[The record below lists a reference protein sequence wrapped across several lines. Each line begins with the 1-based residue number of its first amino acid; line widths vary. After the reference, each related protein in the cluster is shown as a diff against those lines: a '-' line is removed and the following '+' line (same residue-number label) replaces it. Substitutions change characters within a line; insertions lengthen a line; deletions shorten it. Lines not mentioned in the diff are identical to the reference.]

1 MPNPIS
7 KRGDSERIVVAGAGL
22 VGALAA
28 LLLAQRGKRVVV
40 VERRS
45 DPLKHGW
52 AGGRSINLAIS
63 TRGLTALSRV
73 GLREKALAEAVRM
86 PGRQIHP
93 VGGGEV
99 FQAYGTQA
107 HHCIHSISRG
117 RLNEIILQR
126 LSTFSTVEIFYDTAV
141 ENLDVEGDFLL
152 GCDGGGSAVRRR
164 LVEKGEITST
174 EEILDYGYK
183 ELSIPAAPGGKWQM
197 TKEALHIWPRGKF
210 MLIAL
215 PNLDGSY
222 TLTLF
227 LPYEGAE
234 SFATLKSD
242 EQISS
247 FFKRHFPD
255 VAALIPDPVAEFK
268 GNPTG
273 QMGTVRCNQWDS
285 PGLRT
290 LLLGDAAH
298 AIVPF
303 FGQGMNCGFE
313 DCAFLDELLEK
324 GGDWTA
330 IAHEVSKVRKP
341 NSDAIATMALENFV
355 EMRDFVGDPKFL
367 LQKEVE
373 KKLEKTFPGR
383 YRSRYEMVSFSRIP
397 YRVAYEAGEKQK
409 QLLAKLCESIKS
421 VDDVDKNT
429 AKSLI
434 ETNLKDY
441 FTYWEDQNG
450 SWN

>member
-1 MPNPIS
+1 MPNPIA
-7 KRGDSERIVVAGAGL
+7 KLGGNERIVVAGAGL

-28 LLLAQRGKRVVV
+28 LLLAQKGKRVVV

-63 TRGLTALSRV
+63 TRGLAALDRV
-73 GLREKALAEAVRM
+73 GLREKALNEAVRM

-93 VGGGEV
+93 VSGGEV
-99 FQAYGTQA
+99 FQAYGTEA

-117 RLNEIILQR
+117 RLNEILLQK
-126 LSTFSTVEIFYDTAV
+126 LVKFPSVEIIYDTAI
-141 ENLDVEGDFLL
+141 ENLDLEGDFLL

-164 LVEKGEITST
+164 LVDKGEITST
-174 EEILDYGYK
+174 EAILDYGYK
-183 ELSIPAAPGGKWQM
+183 ELSIPAAPGGKWKM

-227 LPYEGAE
+227 LPFEGAE

-242 EQISS
+242 AQIAS
-247 FFKRHFPD
+247 FFTRHFPD

-273 QMGTVRCNQWDS
+273 QMGTVRCNRWDS
-285 PGLRT
+285 PRMRT

-324 GGDWTA
+324 GGDWLA
-330 IAHEVSKVRKP
+330 IAREVSNVRKP

-373 KKLEKTFPGR
+373 KKLEKVFPGR

-409 QLLAKLCESIKS
+409 ALLATLCESIQS
-421 VDDVDKNT
+421 VEDVDKNV
-429 AKSLI
+429 AQSLI
-434 ETNLKDY
+434 EKNLKEY

>member
-28 LLLAQRGKRVVV
+28 LLLAQRGQRVVV

-63 TRGLTALSRV
+63 TRGLTALARV

-93 VGGGEV
+93 VSGGEL
-99 FQAYGTQA
+99 FQAYGTEA

-117 RLNEIILQR
+117 RLNEILLQK
-126 LSTFSTVEIFYDTAV
+126 LSTFSTVEIFYDTPI
-141 ENLDVEGDFLL
+141 ENLDVKGDFIL
-152 GCDGGGSAVRRR
+152 GCDGGGSIVRRR
-164 LVEKGEITST
+164 LVEKGEISST
-174 EEILDYGYK
+174 EAILEYGYK
-183 ELSIPAAPGGKWQM
+183 ELSVPAGAGGKWQM

-215 PNLDGSY
+215 PNLDGSF

-227 LPYEGAE
+227 LPYDGAE
-234 SFATLKSD
+234 SFATLKTD
-242 EQISS
+242 EQIAG
-247 FFKRHFPD
+247 FFKKYFPD

-268 GNPTG
+268 SNPTG
-273 QMGTVRCNQWDS
+273 QMGTIRCNRWDS
-285 PGLRT
+285 TGLRT

-324 GGDWTA
+324 GSDWPA
-330 IAHEVSKVRKP
+330 IAREVSNVRKP
-341 NSDAIATMALENFV
+341 NSDAIATMALENFI

-373 KKLEKTFPGR
+373 KKLEKTFPGK

-409 QLLAKLCESIKS
+409 RLLAELCESIQT
-421 VDDVDKNT
+421 VDDVDKN
-429 AKSLI
+429 AALSLI
-434 ETNLKDY
+434 ETNLQEY